1 MYGENDY
8 DYELIMSWFKNSPF
22 LKTKTTLAAVVSK
35 LGFLREKNEIIWPQL
50 LFYILTLEVLTHD
63 NLQTHVSLGKL
74 LLTQGEKKINR
85 WVEQKSHA
93 LV

>member
-1 MYGENDY
+1 M
-8 DYELIMSWFKNSPF
+8 YELIQSWFKN
-22 LKTKTTLAAVVSK
+22 K
-35 LGFLREKNEIIWPQL
+35 LGFLREKNGIIWPQL
-50 LFYILTLEVLTHD
+50 LFYILTSEVVNHD

-74 LLTQGEKKINR
+74 LLMQGENKINR